1 MVIMIGHLQ
10 ALESGDMPIMQSII
24 KDMTAVKKFSNED
37 SQGIL
42 TELKAL
48 RLKVHDLEKPVAY
61 FVSKD

>member
-1 MVIMIGHLQ
+1 
-10 ALESGDMPIMQSII
+10 MPIMQSII